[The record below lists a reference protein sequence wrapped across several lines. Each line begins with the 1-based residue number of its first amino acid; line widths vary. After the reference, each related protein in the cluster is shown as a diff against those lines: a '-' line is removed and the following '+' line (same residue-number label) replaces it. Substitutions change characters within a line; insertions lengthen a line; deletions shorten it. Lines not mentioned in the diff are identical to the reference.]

1 MKYYFAGER
10 VLTREKSI
18 EAGGGHL
25 QAHKFID
32 NRLLSYYYHG
42 YNEAKNA
49 PTLEAR
55 ESAAMGWSMF
65 LDSGAF
71 TAWTKGKD
79 ISVEKYAEYL
89 ENSAGMWH
97 VVSSLDDIKDP
108 DKSYKN
114 LKRLEQLGC
123 TVIPVF
129 HAGEPE
135 HYLEEYVAEY
145 DYVFIGGLVGSK
157 IGSRE
162 KYLDHIW
169 EKHLT
174 NPDGTAKIKLH
185 GFGLTDMVLSRRYPW
200 YSVDSSSWLM
210 TGVFGSCLFW
220 VGKDPIKVSFS
231 DESPD
236 KYKINSWHYST
247 LSHQRPEYKQVVDQ
261 WLEEF
266 GVTAEQCAVHYSYRD
281 TVNAAFYAGL
291 QTRGTDKFVRKS
303 IDLFEQYGL

>member
-18 EAGGGHL
+18 TAGGGHL
-25 QAHKFID
+25 EAHKFID

-42 YNEAKNA
+42 YNEVKNE
-49 PTLEAR
+49 PTQEAR
-55 ESAAMGWSMF
+55 ESASMGWSMF

-71 TAWTKGKD
+71 TAWTKDKN
-79 ISVEKYAEYL
+79 ISVEKYADYL
-89 ENSAGMWH
+89 QASDGMWDL
-97 VVSSLDDIKDP
+97 VSSLDNINDP
-108 DKSYKN
+108 EESYSN
-114 LKRLEQLGC
+114 LKRLEELGC
-123 TVIPVF
+123 SVIPVF

-135 HYLEEYVAEY
+135 EYLQEYVANY
-145 DYVFIGGLVGSK
+145 PYVFMGGLVGAK
-157 IGSRE
+157 VGNRE

-174 NPDGTAKIKLH
+174 NPDGTAKCMVH
-185 GFGLTDMVLSRRYPW
+185 GFGLTDMILSRRYPW
-200 YSVDSSSWLM
+200 ESVDSSSWLM
-210 TGVFGSCLFW
+210 TGVFGACLFW
-220 VGKDPIKVSFS
+220 VDNSAIKVTFS
-231 DESPD
+231 DDSPD
-236 KYKINSWHYST
+236 KHSMSSWHYRT
-247 LSHQRPEYKQVVDQ
+247 LSHERPEYKKVVDA

-303 IDLFEQYGL
+303 IDLFESYGL